1 MIMKLIITE
10 SQLQNIIKNINPIV
24 YHGTTNP
31 KKNFIPPII
40 NWEDELGAH
49 FATTIEQ
56 AENAIERQNRLN
68 NTNNQGKIL
77 KFKLDIKNP
86 LKVSDIGR
94 WYPNK
99 IFDEIIEPMNLSY
112 PKTIKSKYLGELPI
126 SNRTIKDII
135 KIFLNNGY
143 DGLIYDNLYEGD
155 GESYIALK
163 KNQIIP
169 LQ

>member
-1 MIMKLIITE
+1 MKLLITE
-10 SQLQNIIKNINPIV
+10 SQYNTIIKNINPIV
-24 YHGTTNP
+24 YHGTTNL
-31 KKNFIPPII
+31 KKNFIPSIV
-40 NWEDELGAH
+40 NWEDEVGAH

-56 AENAIERQNRLN
+56 AEEAIKRQNLLN
-68 NTNNQGKIL
+68 NTNKPGRIL

-86 LKVSDIGR
+86 LRVPDIGR

-99 IFDEIIEPMNLSY
+99 IFDEIIEPMNMSY
-112 PKTIKSKYLGELPI
+112 PKTKSTKYVKDWPI
-126 SNRTIKDII
+126 SNRTSKDII

-143 DGLIYDNLYEGD
+143 DSLIYDNLYEGN